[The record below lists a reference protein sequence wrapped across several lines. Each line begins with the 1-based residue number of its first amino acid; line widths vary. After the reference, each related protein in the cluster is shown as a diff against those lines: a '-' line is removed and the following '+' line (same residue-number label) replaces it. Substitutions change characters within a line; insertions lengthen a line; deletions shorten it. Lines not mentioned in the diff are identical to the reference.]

1 MCPFRVVYVT
11 SSCGGKFFAQLLRCK
26 PGWNGDA
33 CSCWIPWDLRS
44 PGVIPKLGPRCP
56 KLLPNVPKLAIFPWT
71 RHCGTLLPTPFLR
84 WDHHITM
91 IAFWPF
97 SVRWKFFSAITCL
110 PVVKQKVWVQP
121 PRIRFIL
128 IKDTFTQKIMR
139 KHQNS
144 RQSELCANNVVGLFL
159 SRHACKNFCAILPII
174 AFPPNCVCS
183 QS

>member
-1 MCPFRVVYVT
+1 MQAWMEWRC
-11 SSCGGKFFAQLLRCK
+11 LLLL
-26 PGWNGDA
+26 D
-33 CSCWIPWDLRS
+33 SLRS
-44 PGVIPKLGPRCP
+44 QVSWCHPQIGAK
-56 KLLPNVPKLAIFPWT
+56 VPKIVAQRPKIGNFSMDP
-71 RHCGTLLPTPFLR
+71 TLWSTIANSIPEMR
-84 WDHHITM
+84 SSYNNIS
-91 IAFWPF
+91 IKAFWPF

-128 IKDTFTQKIMR
+128 KKDTFTQKIMR